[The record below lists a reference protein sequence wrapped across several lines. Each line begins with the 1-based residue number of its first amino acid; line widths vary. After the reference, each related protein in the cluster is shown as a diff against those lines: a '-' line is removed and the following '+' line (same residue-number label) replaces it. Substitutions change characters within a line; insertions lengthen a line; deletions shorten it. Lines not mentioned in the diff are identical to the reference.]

1 MTLVCP
7 ATGFPKPTITWHKRG
22 IPLKNGGRIKIDGKT
37 LTIENLQVTD
47 TAKYRCQARNSAG
60 RARAIT
66 VLKVFG
72 KVY

>member
-7 ATGFPKPTITWHKRG
+7 ASGFPKPTITWDIRG
-22 IPLKNGGRIKIDGKT
+22 VKIENKGRFRIEGNT

-47 TAKYRCQARNSAG
+47 TAKYRCVARNLMG

-72 KVY
+72 K